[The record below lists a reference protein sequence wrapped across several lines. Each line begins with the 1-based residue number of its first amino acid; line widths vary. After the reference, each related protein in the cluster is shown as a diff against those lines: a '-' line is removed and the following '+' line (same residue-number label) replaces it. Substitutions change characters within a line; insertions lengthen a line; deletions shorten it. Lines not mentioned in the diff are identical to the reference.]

1 MRRDG
6 HSLPELTVVAA
17 LAALIAA
24 LGVPSMLHVSDRA
37 RVEAAARQLVHAH
50 REARLLAT
58 TSRRTALLRLS
69 ADSIELR
76 LTRGGPDTTLVWQ
89 HPGPRQFDVTVIG
102 NARTMRFIPTG
113 YTIGV
118 SNASYT
124 LSRGAA
130 KRRVVISRL
139 GRVRVE

>member
-1 MRRDG
+1 MPRDG
-6 HSLPELTVVAA
+6 HSLPELVVVLV
-17 LAALIAA
+17 LAALISA
-24 LGVPSMLHVSDRA
+24 LGVPAVLHVSDRG
-37 RVEAAARQLVHAH
+37 RVEAAARQLVLAH

-58 TSRRTALLRLS
+58 TVRRTALLRLS

-76 LTRGGPDTTLVWQ
+76 LTSGGPDTALVWQ
-89 HPGPRQFDVTVIG
+89 RPGPRHFDVTVAG
-102 NARTMRFIPTG
+102 NPRTMRFIPTG
-113 YTIGV
+113 YTIGG

-124 LSRGAA
+124 LTRGAA